1 MGLAR
6 PNKNASLYF
15 IKGIIVREALH
26 NVVVV
31 DRCRLECFRST
42 AEVRGGLPQML
53 EIYQVAQSI
62 ARRVV

>member
-31 DRCRLECFRST
+31 DRCRLESFDPLLRCVGACPKCSKF
-42 AEVRGGLPQML
+42 
-53 EIYQVAQSI
+53 IK
-62 ARRVV
+62 